1 MEIKWPDYRKEPWFL
16 DGCDDTFDQSY
27 CDIYA
32 LIDPEIVDKIIKD
45 EKNK

>member
-1 MEIKWPDYRKEPWFL
+1 MKEPWFL

-32 LIDPEIVDKIIKD
+32 HIDPETVKTVVVGNPA
-45 EKNK
+45 EEQQTV